1 VRRAARDHL
10 FLALIREDRLRR
22 LIRNARVLTLAGGS
36 RPRRGRE
43 MSDLGVIPRG
53 DVLVENG
60 VIAAVGEHL
69 EAADAEVVD
78 AGGRVLMPALIDCHT
93 HACFA
98 GDRLDEWEMKRRGA
112 TYLEILQRGGGIM
125 STVRAVRAAGEDDLV
140 RSLVERIGQMQ
151 HLGTTT
157 VEVKSGY
164 GLDAATE
171 LKMLRAIDRAA
182 KIVAP
187 RGVHVVPTA
196 LLGHA
201 IDADAPGTPAEF
213 VERTIRETLPA
224 VSKEF
229 PGIAVDA
236 YCENGAWSL
245 EDCRRLF
252 ERARELGHPCRVHAD
267 QFNSLGIIDLN
278 TQLGEPGRPLFRTI
292 DHLEATAPPLL
303 ERLAESGTIGVL
315 LPCAGFHTDGRY
327 ADGRRLI
334 DAGGAVAVATNCN
347 PGSAPCL
354 SVPMAVALAVR
365 FNGLS
370 VAEAITAVTVNAAAA
385 CGLADR
391 GAIAPGQRA
400 DLLLLNT
407 TDERR
412 LAHDFGASPVAA
424 LFPAAAP
431 AITAP
436 WG

>member
-1 VRRAARDHL
+1 MKLLV
-10 FLALIREDRLRR
+10 
-22 LIRNARVLTLAGGS
+22 RNARVLTLAGGGW
-36 RPRRGRE
+36 PRRGRE

-53 DVLVENG
+53 DVLVEDG
-60 VIAAVGEHL
+60 VIAAVGERV
-69 EAADAEVVD
+69 EAGDGARVVD
-78 AGGRVLMPALIDCHT
+78 AEGRVLMPALIDCHT

-98 GDRLDEWEMKRRGA
+98 GDRLDEWEMKRRGVP
-112 TYLEILQRGGGIM
+112 YLEILECGGGIM
-125 STVRAVRAAGEDDLV
+125 STVRAVRAASEDDLAL
-140 RSLVERIGQMQ
+140 SLVQRIREMER
-151 HLGTTT
+151 LGTAT

-164 GLDAATE
+164 GLDTATE
-171 LKMLRAIDRAA
+171 LKMLRAIAAAA
-182 KIVAP
+182 KSLDVP
-187 RGVHVVPTA
+187 VVPTA

-201 IDADAPGTPAEF
+201 IDADAAGTAAEF

-224 VSKEF
+224 VSAEF

-236 YCENGAWSL
+236 FCEKGAWSL

-267 QFNSLGIIDLN
+267 QFNALGIIELN
-278 TQLGEPGRPLFRTI
+278 EELGEPGRPLFRTI
-292 DHLEATAPPLL
+292 DHLEATAPPSL
-303 ERLAESGTIGVL
+303 ERLAASGTIGVL

-327 ADGRRLI
+327 ANGRGLI
-334 DAGGAVAVATNCN
+334 DAGGAVAAATNFN

-385 CGLADR
+385 CGLSDR
-391 GAIAPGQRA
+391 GAIAPGQRG
-400 DLLLLNT
+400 DLLLLRF

-412 LAHDFGASPVAA
+412 LAHDFGGNPVFA
-424 LFPAAAP
+424 LFPAQGAP
-431 AITAP
+431 ITDP